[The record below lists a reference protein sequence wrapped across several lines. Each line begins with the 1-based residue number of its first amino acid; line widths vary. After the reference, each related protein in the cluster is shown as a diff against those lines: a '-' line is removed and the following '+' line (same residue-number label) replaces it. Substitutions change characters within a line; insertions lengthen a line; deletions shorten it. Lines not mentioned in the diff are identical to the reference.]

1 METNTKR
8 ENMTV
13 QNLTVE
19 TRVDQGEFQTEQVLT
34 ISSAHFVHDVYSA
47 FLAPLLPLVI
57 EKMSLTLTLA
67 GWLSAFMQLPAIL
80 TPFIGHLADKYNLR
94 FLVIIAPA
102 LTATAMSAMGLA
114 SNYGTLALLLTMA
127 GISSAIFHAP
137 APAMVGQVSGKR
149 TGKGMSW
156 FMGGGELAR
165 TVGPIVAVWVVSSW
179 ALEGMFR
186 VVVIGWAASAILFW
200 RFRDVPISARRNGSM
215 QSIIPK
221 LRILFVPLF
230 FILFS
235 RMFMLVCMTTYLP
248 TYMNL
253 NGASLLLSGASLS
266 ILELAGFAGAL
277 SGGTISDRL
286 GRKPLLMGIT
296 ILSPLLMITFVN
308 VSGWLLVPVLL
319 SYGFVSI
326 SAGPVFLALIQDNFP
341 ENRAVSNGLYISM
354 NFLLRSLVMILVG
367 IAGDAIGLPTAFLGS
382 AVFSLFG
389 MFGIFMLP
397 DENG

>member
-1 METNTKR
+1 
-8 ENMTV
+8 MTV
-13 QNLTVE
+13 QNLRVE
-19 TRVDQGEFQTEQVLT
+19 TRVDKGEFETEQVLT
-34 ISSAHFVHDVYSA
+34 ISSGHFVHDVYSA
-47 FLAPLLPLVI
+47 FLAPLLPLII

-94 FLVIIAPA
+94 YLVIIAPA

-114 SNYGTLALLLTMA
+114 PDYYTLALLLILA

-137 APAMVGQVSGKR
+137 APAMVGQISGKR
-149 TGKGMSW
+149 MGKGMSW

-165 TVGPIVAVWVVSSW
+165 TVGPIVVVWAVSSW
-179 ALEGMFR
+179 ALEGVLR
-186 VVVIGWAASAILFW
+186 VVVIGWATSAILFW
-200 RFRDVPISARRNGSM
+200 RLRDIPVSVRKNGSM
-215 QSIIPK
+215 QSILPK
-221 LRILFVPLF
+221 LRMLFLPLF
-230 FILFS
+230 IISFF
-235 RMFMLVCMTTYLP
+235 RMFMVVCMTTYLP

-253 NGASLLLSGASLS
+253 NGATLFLAGASLS

-277 SGGTISDRL
+277 SGGTLSDRL
-286 GRKPLLMGIT
+286 GRKPLLMGIS
-296 ILSPLLMITFVN
+296 ILAPLLMIAFLN

-367 IAGDAIGLPTAFLGS
+367 MAGDIFGLQTAFFGS
-382 AVFSLFG
+382 ATLSIFG
-389 MFGIFMLP
+389 LVGIFMLP
-397 DENG
+397 AEMD

>member
-1 METNTKR
+1 
-8 ENMTV
+8 MTV

-19 TRVDQGEFQTEQVLT
+19 TRVDKGEFQTEQVLT

-94 FLVIIAPA
+94 YLVIIAPA

-114 SNYGTLALLLTMA
+114 PNYGTLALLLILA

-137 APAMVGQVSGKR
+137 APAMVGQISGKR
-149 TGKGMSW
+149 MGKGMSW

-165 TVGPIVAVWVVSSW
+165 TVGPIVAVWAVSSW

-200 RFRDVPISARRNGSM
+200 RFRDVPISVRKNGSM

-230 FILFS
+230 FILFF
-235 RMFMLVCMTTYLP
+235 RMFMLACMTTYLP
-248 TYMNL
+248 TYMSL

-277 SGGTISDRL
+277 SGGTLSDRL

-296 ILSPLLMITFVN
+296 ILSPLLMITFLN

-367 IAGDAIGLPTAFLGS
+367 VAGDAIGLQTAFLGS
-382 AVFSLFG
+382 AVLSLFG
-389 MFGIFMLP
+389 LFGIFMLP
-397 DENG
+397 DENGRGLLEP